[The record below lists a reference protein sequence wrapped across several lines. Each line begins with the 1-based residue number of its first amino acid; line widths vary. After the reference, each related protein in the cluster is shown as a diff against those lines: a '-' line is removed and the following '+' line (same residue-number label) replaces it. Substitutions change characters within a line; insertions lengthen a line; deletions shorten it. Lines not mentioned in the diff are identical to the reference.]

1 MVLKLIFD
9 SQFVG
14 TIEYTLHNVSED
26 DLTEEFIRSA
36 FLKHLGIPYNNNCMY
51 EIEEIDDS
59 ERAVNNSASVLS
71 GGS

>member
-26 DLTEEFIRSA
+26 DLSEEFIRSA
-36 FLKHLGIPYNNNCMY
+36 FLKYLGIPYNNNCMY
-51 EIEEIDDS
+51 EIEEIDDP

-71 GGS
+71 GDS